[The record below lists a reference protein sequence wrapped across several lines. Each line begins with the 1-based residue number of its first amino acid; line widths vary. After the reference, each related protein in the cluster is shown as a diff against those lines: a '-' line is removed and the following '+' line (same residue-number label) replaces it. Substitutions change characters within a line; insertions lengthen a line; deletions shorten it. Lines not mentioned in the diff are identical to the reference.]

1 MYEKSMLDLNSC
13 FKAIDAMTKE
23 FNRDPSRSPVD
34 MAIVDD
40 MGNLLAYARMDRCN
54 RPTFALRKAY
64 TSAVRGSNTGAFA
77 ERLAAQGRSLADIGD
92 PQLITTRG
100 GVVIRNP
107 KDGSVLGAI
116 GVGGLPSGEDDEKIA
131 EVGLQALDLER

>member
-1 MYEKSMLDLNSC
+1 MYEKSMLDLDSC
-13 FKAIDAMTKE
+13 FKAIDAKTKE
-23 FNRDPSRSPVD
+23 FNKDSSRSPVD

-64 TSAVRGSNTGAFA
+64 TSAVRGTTTGAFA

-92 PQLITTRG
+92 PQLIITRG
-100 GVVIRNP
+100 GIVIRNP
-107 KDGSVLGAI
+107 KDSSVLGAI
-116 GVGGLPSGEDDEKIA
+116 GVGGLPSGEEDEKIA
-131 EVGLQALDLER
+131 EAGLQALDLER

>member
-1 MYEKSMLDLNSC
+1 MYEKLMLDLNSC

-23 FNRDPSRSPVD
+23 FNKDPSRSPVD

-40 MGNLLAYARMDRCN
+40 MGSLLAYARMDRCN
-54 RPTFALRKAY
+54 RPTFAMRKAY
-64 TSAVRGSNTGAFA
+64 TSAVRGSNTKAFA
-77 ERLAAQGRSLADIGD
+77 ERLAAQGRSLSDIGD
-92 PQLITTRG
+92 PQLITTSG

-116 GVGGLPSGEDDEKIA
+116 GVGGLPSGDEDEKIA
-131 EVGLQALDLER
+131 EAGLQALDLQR